1 MAVFSR
7 VAVAV
12 PFVSALFTS
21 VSAFYVN
28 NTTQYDYVIVGG
40 GLTGLIVANRLTED
54 KNSKQIYGHQRASSS
69 VNENRRD
76 CTCD

>member
-12 PFVSALFTS
+12 PIISSIFAGVSASFAT
-21 VSAFYVN
+21 
-28 NTTQYDYVIVGG
+28 NTTTYDYVIVGG

-54 KNSKQIYGHQRASSS
+54 KNSK
-69 VNENRRD
+69 
-76 CTCD
+76 

>member
-12 PFVSALFTS
+12 PLISAFFASVSALNAT
-21 VSAFYVN
+21 
-28 NTTQYDYVIVGG
+28 NTVEYDYVIVGG

-54 KNSKQIYGHQRASSS
+54 KNSKQGFWVSDPRY
-69 VNENRRD
+69 
-76 CTCD
+76 